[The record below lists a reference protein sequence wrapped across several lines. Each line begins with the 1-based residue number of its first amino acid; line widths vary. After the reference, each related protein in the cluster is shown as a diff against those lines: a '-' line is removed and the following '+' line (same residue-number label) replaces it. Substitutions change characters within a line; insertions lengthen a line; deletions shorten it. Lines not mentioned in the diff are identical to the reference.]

1 MGDIFTPG
9 KGHMSEKFSL
19 IRGIL
24 SKLGLSKE
32 AVDDVVDLI
41 GDFLGSKEER
51 EKPQAKPV
59 FPYHLRDGFLSNA
72 EISFYHVVRTVV
84 GESARVF
91 SKVSLGDIFYVKS
104 SDASQYR
111 VYTNKIDRKHV
122 DFLLCNP
129 KAVRPFLGIELDDK
143 SHKREDR
150 QDRDKF
156 VGQVF
161 AAAGI
166 PLVRVP
172 VQHSYSLQEVQAVL
186 QPYIQLDATQPL
198 PADDDAKQSWTTPH
212 CSKCGAE
219 MVRRAAKSGPNQGK
233 RFWGCSNY
241 PKCKN
246 IVPFEE

>member
-1 MGDIFTPG
+1 MA
-9 KGHMSEKFSL
+9 SEKFSL

-41 GDFLGSKEER
+41 GDFLGSKEE
-51 EKPQAKPV
+51 KPKTPIE
-59 FPYHLRDGFLSNA
+59 FPYYQRDSFLSNA
-72 EISFYHVVRTVV
+72 EISFYHVVRLVV
-84 GESARVF
+84 GESAQVL

-104 SDASQYR
+104 SDSSKYR

-129 KAVRPFLGIELDDK
+129 KAMRPFLGIELDDK
-143 SHKREDR
+143 SHNRDDR
-150 QDRDKF
+150 KERDQF
-156 VGQVF
+156 VDQVF

-166 PLVRVP
+166 PLLRVA
-172 VQHSYSLQEVQAVL
+172 VKHTYSTQEVQALL
-186 QPYIQLDATQPL
+186 QPYITLDANQPL
-198 PADDDAKQSWTTPH
+198 PADDDPKQSWTTPR
-212 CSKCGAE
+212 CTKCGSE
-219 MVRRAAKSGPNQGK
+219 MVMRSAKSGPNQGK

-246 IVPFEE
+246 IVPVED